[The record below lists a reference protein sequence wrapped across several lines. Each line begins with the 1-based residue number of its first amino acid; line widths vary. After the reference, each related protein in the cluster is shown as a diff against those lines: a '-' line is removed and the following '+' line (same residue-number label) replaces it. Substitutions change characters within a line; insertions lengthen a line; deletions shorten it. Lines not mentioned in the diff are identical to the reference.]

1 MTDSEN
7 LKKLPIKKNQFI
19 TIKVLDQLK
28 ESLNQIE
35 PKKIIKN
42 ALNLANKQILESNNE
57 KSEALNQSKN
67 KTINSF
73 LFDINNKDKK
83 IDQLRLLSAQK
94 LEDFKIASNLILE
107 KTKKETK
114 EYVSKLERIK
124 KENQMLGKKYY
135 DLKNQYEDTIKKHK
149 TNLSQIEQMK
159 QSEDFLILNKPVFN
173 DFLKQFKSQSPKEII
188 QEIEKQKEGFN
199 SLTGEY
205 NSTVNKIIFN
215 KKIYDLKI
223 EREEKKIKD
232 VNEQIHKLED
242 ENSLVQQNFGNVVEK
257 LKKEIKNLQGLK
269 EDNDKYRKMLYQLYN
284 RLIGAFSLDKDIHVN
299 RKYLKLK
306 KEDYKPNLLDDNEIF
321 KYITLMI
328 ASMNRSTSGQL
339 LRETI
344 AYCNMIT
351 RVYLKNKINLKY
363 EPYSTFKDLKDIME
377 KNEEKIEKLR
387 YNMKEYEKKLKDM
400 IKENKKLNKIINYFY
415 QEKNKNIEL
424 KQNIVNSNINIRNSK
439 SLRKS
444 STNKEKNSRENIPLK
459 NQNSLVNNKV
469 KKYRINSG
477 NPEIR
482 NNYFK
487 SQRKEINL
495 KSSES
500 INNNIKTLKKS
511 SSSIFDFKEK
521 QIPENIDAK
530 LLKNPLYQSIQS
542 MICNK
547 LIDKYYGIEDEKKEN
562 KKNNN
567 MSIQNNNK
575 TINDQNIVT
584 YINEFKQLINHTNR
598 LFLYQARMSPKLYNV
613 KNKNFSQIKPKF
625 NKLFRKK
632 NLNKSTGDLLQNYVG
647 SKIISKINGIINN
660 LQYKDKDDDNNN
672 IDFN

>member
-73 LFDINNKDKK
+73 LFDIQNKDKK

-363 EPYSTFKDLKDIME
+363 EPYSTFKDLK
-377 KNEEKIEKLR
+377 
-387 YNMKEYEKKLKDM
+387 
-400 IKENKKLNKIINYFY
+400 
-415 QEKNKNIEL
+415 
-424 KQNIVNSNINIRNSK
+424 
-439 SLRKS
+439 
-444 STNKEKNSRENIPLK
+444 
-459 NQNSLVNNKV
+459 
-469 KKYRINSG
+469 
-477 NPEIR
+477 
-482 NNYFK
+482 
-487 SQRKEINL
+487 
-495 KSSES
+495 
-500 INNNIKTLKKS
+500 
-511 SSSIFDFKEK
+511 
-521 QIPENIDAK
+521 
-530 LLKNPLYQSIQS
+530 
-542 MICNK
+542 
-547 LIDKYYGIEDEKKEN
+547 
-562 KKNNN
+562 
-567 MSIQNNNK
+567 
-575 TINDQNIVT
+575 
-584 YINEFKQLINHTNR
+584 
-598 LFLYQARMSPKLYNV
+598 
-613 KNKNFSQIKPKF
+613 
-625 NKLFRKK
+625 
-632 NLNKSTGDLLQNYVG
+632 
-647 SKIISKINGIINN
+647 
-660 LQYKDKDDDNNN
+660 
-672 IDFN
+672 